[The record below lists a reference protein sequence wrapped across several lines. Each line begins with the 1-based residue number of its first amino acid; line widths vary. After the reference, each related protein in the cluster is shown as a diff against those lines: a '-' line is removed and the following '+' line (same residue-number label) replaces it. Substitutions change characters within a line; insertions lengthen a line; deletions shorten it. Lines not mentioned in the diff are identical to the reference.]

1 LPRKTSAAIELREDA
16 KKPSEKILP
25 CKDIAPTGLLIVSEL
40 EIDSSFFLFVCAGD
54 RATNGS
60 DVSDPKKK
68 RKREASMVISSFAD
82 FSHSDKKKLAKKIS
96 RGEVLNEKENKIISD
111 F

>member
-68 RKREASMVISSFAD
+68 EKEKHQWSYPVLLISPTPTKKNLQKRSREEKFSM
-82 FSHSDKKKLAKKIS
+82 KKKI
-96 RGEVLNEKENKIISD
+96 R
-111 F
+111 